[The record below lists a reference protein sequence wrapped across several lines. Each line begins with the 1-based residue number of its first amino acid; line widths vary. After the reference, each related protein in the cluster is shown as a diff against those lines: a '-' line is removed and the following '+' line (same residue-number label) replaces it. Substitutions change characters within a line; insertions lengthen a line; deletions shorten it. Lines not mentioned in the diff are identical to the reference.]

1 MGGSVPVYVRDVAT
15 VTNGVERETSISRVS
30 VGGAPAESAFTLSI
44 FKRAGVDVTEMSTA
58 VLEKMETMQKE
69 GGLLAS
75 SQVLVV
81 YDQGET
87 VRKDLSELVTTGVE
101 TVILV
106 VICLLLTIGWRE
118 SLVAALSIPL
128 SFVIAFIGL
137 YASGNTINFISLF
150 SLILAVGILVDSGI
164 VITEA
169 IHTRMQK
176 YGDAEEAAKA
186 IDETAKKEKPDTK
199 AVKDTQKTATRNHQ

>member
-1 MGGSVPVYVRDVAT
+1 MRT
-15 VTNGVERETSISRVS
+15 VI
-30 VGGAPAESAFTLSI
+30 
-44 FKRAGVDVTEMSTA
+44 
-58 VLEKMETMQKE
+58 
-69 GGLLAS
+69 
-75 SQVLVV
+75 VV
-81 YDQGET
+81 YDQGDKVT
-87 VRKDLSELVTTGVE
+87 KDLSDLVTTGVE

-106 VICLLLTIGWRE
+106 ILCLLFTIGWRE

-169 IHTRMQK
+169 IHTRLQK
-176 YGDAEEAAKA
+176 FGNADSCCQDFQPGQHKLWSYHHELKY
-186 IDETAKKEKPDTK
+186 
-199 AVKDTQKTATRNHQ
+199 RHQLFSNLVLYLWPV